1 MRGGVTV
8 NDMLYIYSYE
18 DRTFMYQVIKD
29 NIETSNK
36 TGIPMI

>member
-8 NDMLYIYSYE
+8 NDMLYTYSYE
-18 DRTFMYQVIKD
+18 DRTFMYKIIKD